1 MPEAH
6 EQPFPLYRLN
16 TLAALVVIAAILIS
30 SVFARPRAR
39 YSRRAGDFCI
49 MTVTFVL
56 ARNSK
61 LRPSAATVAAAAAR
75 TEFYRPAKS
84 R

>member
-30 SVFARPRAR
+30 SVFARA
-39 YSRRAGDFCI
+39 ACA
-49 MTVTFVL
+49 VL
-56 ARNSK
+56 AARGRFLHNDRHVRACAKLEASAICCNS
-61 LRPSAATVAAAAAR
+61 RCGRGAH
-75 TEFYRPAKS
+75 
-84 R
+84 